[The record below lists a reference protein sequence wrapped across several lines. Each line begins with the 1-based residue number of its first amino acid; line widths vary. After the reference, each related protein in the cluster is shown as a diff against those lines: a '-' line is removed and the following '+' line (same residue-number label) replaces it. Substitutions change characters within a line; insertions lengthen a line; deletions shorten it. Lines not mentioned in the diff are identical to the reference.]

1 MQAPDRRTGLA
12 RREYVMVWRYGPL
25 LLLGVGLALLAFG
38 ASGLCSTAIS
48 LTILPLGFLLLVIGV
63 VLPRIE
69 GNFSASPTAVTAAVL
84 RVDRLDAPMF
94 SATGPATAPGGLT
107 EAPEPIKLGDV
118 RDALAESHFQPVSVQ
133 GALGSIIM
141 EGSDGKT
148 ISLPQEGLLID
159 WRVASD
165 DMLSILSAWG
175 VRPVASGKYPAPPDD
190 DPVPGAP
197 HD

>member
-1 MQAPDRRTGLA
+1 MHAPDRRTGLP

-84 RVDRLDAPMF
+84 RVDQLDAPMF
-94 SATGPATAPGGLT
+94 SATGPATAPGGIEVSDAIVNGLT
-107 EAPEPIKLGDV
+107 EAPEPVKLGDV
-118 RDALAESHFQPVSVQ
+118 WDALDS
-133 GALGSIIM
+133 
-141 EGSDGKT
+141 SDF
-148 ISLPQEGLLID
+148 
-159 WRVASD
+159 
-165 DMLSILSAWG
+165 
-175 VRPVASGKYPAPPDD
+175 RPV
-190 DPVPGAP
+190 
-197 HD
+197 